1 MQITKAA
8 RQFLPENLAITEFG
22 VLAPFFQEL
31 LEREINDLK
40 DFDQW
45 LSDRSELDAVLEE
58 DLAWRYIRMSID
70 TTKAEL
76 RDAYNQFVTQ
86 IQPELA
92 PLEDQLNQKL
102 MALPFIGE
110 KTDAAHQI
118 YFRSVST
125 ALDLYREENIAL
137 EAALS
142 EEAQQYGAISAAQT
156 IEHEGKNLTMQQAA
170 LLLKEQDENLRQS
183 IFEKMAAV
191 RRKDREHLD
200 SLYSSLIQKRQ
211 QLALNAGFDNY
222 RDYKFV
228 AMGRFDY
235 TKEDCFAFHEAIK
248 THIVPLVKNIQAEKL
263 AKLGKTQFKPWDL
276 DVDPEGKPA
285 LKPFSNGQQM
295 LEGTVAMFERI
306 DRYFGACLRVMDELG
321 HLDLDSKPGKAPGGY
336 NYPLYEIGV
345 PFIFM
350 NAVGTQRDLETM
362 VHEGGHAIHS
372 FLSRDLALTAF
383 KNLPSEVAELASMSM
398 ELLSMPQ
405 WSEFYD
411 PTAHQRAMREQIE
424 GTLKVLP
431 WIAQIDAFQHWV
443 YENPKHSLANRNAKW
458 VELSTDFGT
467 GLTDWTGF
475 EDLVESSWQRQ
486 LHLFEVP
493 FYYIEYGIAQLGALG
508 VWKNSLENYPQ
519 AIAQYKSALAL
530 GYTAPMKEIYQ
541 TAGVPFDFSSERLQI
556 LAAFLQDQLKKMN

>member
-1 MQITKAA
+1 MQLQKAA
-8 RQFLPENLAITEFG
+8 RQFLPEDLVITEFG
-22 VLAPFFQEL
+22 VLAPYFQEL
-31 LEREINDLK
+31 LDREIKTLS
-40 DFDQW
+40 DFDHW
-45 LSDRSELDAVLEE
+45 LKDRSELDAVLEE
-58 DLAWRYIRMSID
+58 DLAWRYIRMSISTQD
-70 TTKAEL
+70 EAL
-76 RDAYNQFVTQ
+76 REAYTYFVTQ

-102 MALPFIGE
+102 MALPYL
-110 KTDAAHQI
+110 DQRADSAHQI
-118 YFRSVST
+118 YFRSVRT

-137 EAALS
+137 EAALN

-156 IEHEGKNLTMQQAA
+156 IEHDGKNLTMQQAA
-170 LLLKEQDENLRQS
+170 LLLKEQDESLRQT
-183 IFEKMAAV
+183 IYEKMAAV
-191 RRKDREHLD
+191 RRKDREQLD
-200 SLYSSLIQKRQ
+200 ALYTSLIQKRH
-211 QLALNAGFDNY
+211 QLALNTGFENY

-235 TKEDCFAFHEAIK
+235 TKADCFAFHEAIK
-248 THIVPLVKNIQAEKL
+248 THIVPLVKGFQAEKL
-263 AKLGKTQFKPWDL
+263 SKLGKERFKPWDL

-285 LKPFSNGQQM
+285 LKPFQTGAEM
-295 LEGTVAMFERI
+295 LSGTIAMFERI
-306 DRYFGACLRVMDELG
+306 DPYFGDCLRVMDQLG

-372 FLSRDLALTAF
+372 FLSRDLSLTAF

-405 WSEFYD
+405 WTEFYE
-411 PTAHQRAMREQIE
+411 PQAHARAMREQIE

-431 WIAQIDAFQHWV
+431 WIAQIDAFQHWI
-443 YENPKHSLANRNAKW
+443 YENPTHTLEERSAYWTQLA
-458 VELSTDFGT
+458 SDFGT
-467 GLTDWTGF
+467 GLTDWTGY
-475 EDLVESSWQRQ
+475 EDLVQSAWQRQ

-508 VWKNSLENYPQ
+508 VWKNSLENYPT
-519 AIAQYKSALAL
+519 AIANYKKALAL
-530 GYTAPMKEIYQ
+530 GYTTSMSNIYE
-541 TAGVPFDFSSERLQI
+541 TAGVPFDFSSERLQT
-556 LAAFLQDQLKKMN
+556 LATFIQEQLKK

>member
-102 MALPFIGE
+102 MALPFVAE

-118 YFRSVST
+118 YFRSVRT

-156 IEHEGKNLTMQQAA
+156 IEHEGKKLTMPQAA
-170 LLLKEQDENLRQS
+170 LLLKEQDESLRQS

-191 RRKDREHLD
+191 RRNDREQLD

-306 DRYFGACLRVMDELG
+306 DPYFGACLRVMDELG

-372 FLSRDLALTAF
+372 FLSRDLSLTAF

-443 YENPKHSLANRNAKW
+443 YENPKHSLADRNAKW
-458 VELSTDFGT
+458 VELSKDFGT

-475 EDLVESSWQRQ
+475 EDLVDSSWQRQ

-556 LAAFLQDQLKKMN
+556 LATFLQDQLKKMN

>member
-31 LEREINDLK
+31 LEREINELK

-102 MALPFIGE
+102 MALPFIAE

-118 YFRSVST
+118 YFKSVRT

-156 IEHEGKNLTMQQAA
+156 IEHDDKKQTMQQAA
-170 LLLKEQDENLRQS
+170 LLLKEQDESLRQS

-191 RRKDREHLD
+191 RRKDREQLD

-306 DRYFGACLRVMDELG
+306 DPYFGACLRVMDELG

-443 YENPKHSLANRNAKW
+443 YENPKHSLADRNAKW

-467 GLTDWTGF
+467 GLTDWTGY

>member
-102 MALPFIGE
+102 MALPFIAE

-118 YFRSVST
+118 YFNSVRT

-142 EEAQQYGAISAAQT
+142 EEAQQYGAISAAQS
-156 IEHEGKNLTMQQAA
+156 IEHDDKKLTMQQAA
-170 LLLKEQDENLRQS
+170 LLLKEQDESLRQS

-191 RRKDREHLD
+191 RRKDREQLD

-306 DRYFGACLRVMDELG
+306 DPYFGACLRVMDELG

-372 FLSRDLALTAF
+372 FLSRDLSLTAF

-443 YENPKHSLANRNAKW
+443 YENPKHSLADRNAKW

-467 GLTDWTGF
+467 GLTDWTGY

-556 LAAFLQDQLKKMN
+556 LAAFLQDQLKKLN

>member
-31 LEREINDLK
+31 LEREIKDLK

-102 MALPFIGE
+102 MALPFIAE

-118 YFRSVST
+118 YFRSVRT

-156 IEHEGKNLTMQQAA
+156 IEHEGKKLTMQQAA
-170 LLLKEQDENLRQS
+170 LLLKEQDESLRQS

-191 RRKDREHLD
+191 RRKDREQLD

-306 DRYFGACLRVMDELG
+306 DPYFGACLRVMDELG

-443 YENPKHSLANRNAKW
+443 YENPKHSLADRNAKW
-458 VELSTDFGT
+458 VELSKDFGT

>member
-1 MQITKAA
+1 MHISKAA
-8 RQFLPENLAITEFG
+8 RQFLPEDLAITDFQ
-22 VLAPFFQEL
+22 VLSPYFQDL
-31 LEREINDLK
+31 LQRPIQNIE
-40 DFDQW
+40 DFDKW
-45 LSDRSELDAVLEE
+45 LYDRSELDAVLEE

-70 TTKAEL
+70 TTQTEL

-102 MALPFIGE
+102 MALPFIAE
-110 KTDAAHQI
+110 KTTPAHQI
-118 YFRSVST
+118 YFRSVRT
-125 ALDLYREENIAL
+125 ALDLYREENIPI
-137 EAALS
+137 EAALN
-142 EEAQQYGAISAAQT
+142 EEAQQYGAISAAQAIT
-156 IEHEGKNLTMQQAA
+156 HEGKTLTMQQAA
-170 LLLKEQDENLRQS
+170 LLLKEQDEALRKQ
-183 IFEKMAAV
+183 IFEQMATV
-191 RRKDREHLD
+191 RRADRTQLD
-200 SLYSSLIQKRQ
+200 TLFTSLIEKRH
-211 QLALNAGFDNY
+211 QLALNAGFDNF

-248 THIVPLVKNIQAEKL
+248 THIVPLVKAIQAQKL
-263 AKLGKTQFKPWDL
+263 AKLGKTLFKPWDL

-285 LKPFSNGQQM
+285 LKPFTNGQQM
-295 LEGTVAMFERI
+295 LNGTIAMFERI
-306 DRYFGACLRVMDELG
+306 DPYFGTCLRIMDDLG

-372 FLSRDLALTAF
+372 FLSRDLSLTAF

-405 WSEFYD
+405 WSEFYE

-443 YENPKHSLANRNAKW
+443 YENPKHTLAQRNAIW
-458 VELSTDFGT
+458 SQLAHDFGT
-467 GLTDWTGF
+467 GLTDWTGY

-493 FYYIEYGIAQLGALG
+493 FYYIEYGIAQLGAIG
-508 VWKNSLENYPQ
+508 IWKNSLENYPQ
-519 AIAQYKSALAL
+519 AIDQYKSALAL
-530 GYTAPMKEIYQ
+530 GYTLPMKEIYQ
-541 TAGVPFDFSSERLQI
+541 TAGVPFDFSSERLQN
-556 LAAFLQDQLKKMN
+556 LAAFLKGQLQKLN

>member
-31 LEREINDLK
+31 LEREIKDLK

-102 MALPFIGE
+102 MALPFIAE

-118 YFRSVST
+118 YFRSVRT

-156 IEHEGKNLTMQQAA
+156 IEHEGKKLTMQQAA
-170 LLLKEQDENLRQS
+170 LLLKEQDESLRQS

-191 RRKDREHLD
+191 RRKDREQLD

-306 DRYFGACLRVMDELG
+306 DPYFGACLRVMDELG

-372 FLSRDLALTAF
+372 FLSRDLSLTAF

-443 YENPKHSLANRNAKW
+443 YENPKHSLADRNAKW
-458 VELSTDFGT
+458 VELSKDFGT

>member
-1 MQITKAA
+1 MQIQKAA
-8 RQFLPENLAITEFG
+8 RQFLPEDLVITEFG
-22 VLAPFFQEL
+22 VLAPYFQEL
-31 LEREINDLK
+31 LNREINTLN
-40 DFDQW
+40 DFDHW
-45 LSDRSELDAVLEE
+45 LKDRSELDAVLEE
-58 DLAWRYIRMSID
+58 DLAWRYIRMSISTQD
-70 TTKAEL
+70 ESL
-76 RDAYNQFVTQ
+76 REAYTNFVTQ

-102 MALPFIGE
+102 MALPYL
-110 KTDAAHQI
+110 DQRSDSAHQI
-118 YFRSVST
+118 YFRSVRT

-137 EAALS
+137 EAALN

-156 IEHEGKNLTMQQAA
+156 IEHDGKNLTMQQAA
-170 LLLKEQDENLRQS
+170 LLLKEQDESLRQT
-183 IFEKMAAV
+183 IYEKMAAV
-191 RRKDREHLD
+191 RRKDREQLD
-200 SLYSSLIQKRQ
+200 ALYTSLIQKRH
-211 QLALNAGFDNY
+211 QLALNAGFENY

-235 TKEDCFAFHEAIK
+235 TKADCLAFHEAIK
-248 THIVPLVKNIQAEKL
+248 THIVPLVKGFQAEKL
-263 AKLGKTQFKPWDL
+263 SKLGKNLFKPWDL

-285 LKPFSNGQQM
+285 LKPFQTGAEM
-295 LEGTVAMFERI
+295 LSGTIAMFERI
-306 DRYFGACLRVMDELG
+306 DPYFGDCLRVMDQLG

-372 FLSRDLALTAF
+372 FLSRDLSLTAF

-405 WSEFYD
+405 WTEFYE
-411 PTAHQRAMREQIE
+411 PQAHARAMREQIE

-431 WIAQIDAFQHWV
+431 WIAQIDAFQHWI
-443 YENPKHSLANRNAKW
+443 YENPTHTLEERSAYWTQLA
-458 VELSTDFGT
+458 SDFGT
-467 GLTDWTGF
+467 GLTDWTGY
-475 EDLVESSWQRQ
+475 EDLVQSSWQRQ

-508 VWKNSLENYPQ
+508 VWKNSLENYPT
-519 AIAQYKSALAL
+519 AIANYKKALAL
-530 GYTAPMKEIYQ
+530 GYTTSMSNIYE
-541 TAGVPFDFSSERLQI
+541 TAGVPLDFSSERLQT
-556 LAAFLQDQLKKMN
+556 LATFIQEQLKK

>member
-1 MQITKAA
+1 
-8 RQFLPENLAITEFG
+8 
-22 VLAPFFQEL
+22 
-31 LEREINDLK
+31 
-40 DFDQW
+40 
-45 LSDRSELDAVLEE
+45 
-58 DLAWRYIRMSID
+58 
-70 TTKAEL
+70 
-76 RDAYNQFVTQ
+76 
-86 IQPELA
+86 
-92 PLEDQLNQKL
+92 
-102 MALPFIGE
+102 
-110 KTDAAHQI
+110 
-118 YFRSVST
+118 
-125 ALDLYREENIAL
+125 AL

-156 IEHEGKNLTMQQAA
+156 IEHEGKKLTMQQAA
-170 LLLKEQDENLRQS
+170 LLLKEQDESLRQS

-191 RRKDREHLD
+191 RRKDREQLD

-306 DRYFGACLRVMDELG
+306 DPYFGACLRVMDELG

-372 FLSRDLALTAF
+372 FLSRDLSLTAF

-443 YENPKHSLANRNAKW
+443 YENPKHSLADRNAKW

-467 GLTDWTGF
+467 GLTDWTGY

-556 LAAFLQDQLKKMN
+556 LAAFIQDQLKKMN